1 MQPAYGTSAEI
12 PVSHRLSHHKLR
24 VVVHCDVDPGQVRVD
39 VGGCL
44 TQSTFPALLHLLLRA
59 HRLVSSPA
67 IALDL
72 RRAIHLDAGVL
83 AHLRLLAG
91 PGRPQPGQR
100 DVLRQGLAWAVAAAL
115 EEAEHLRLTL
125 IEPVY
130 LPVCPVHSG
139 THFEAARRDAA
150 EASMVEH
157 PSQPTDPASPV
168 RPSRAASA
176 KRAQR
181 ERSNKAAHMHL

>member
-1 MQPAYGTSAEI
+1 M
-12 PVSHRLSHHKLR
+12 SHRLSHHKLR
-24 VVVHCDVDPGQVRVD
+24 VVVHCDVDPGQIRLD
-39 VGGCL
+39 AGGCL
-44 TQSTFPALLHLLLRA
+44 TRSTFPALLHLLLRA

-67 IALDL
+67 ISLDL

-83 AHLRLLAG
+83 AHLRQLADPDSR
-91 PGRPQPGQR
+91 PGGHQ
-100 DVLRQGLAWAVAAAL
+100 DVLHHGLGRAAAAAL
-115 EEAEHLRLTL
+115 EETDNLRLSL

-150 EASMVEH
+150 EASVVEH

-181 ERSNKAAHMHL
+181 ERANKAVHLHL